1 MSQANNR
8 KGFYPADINAVPT
21 TLPIGTAQTLTKGDA
36 VILSSGLVKIA
47 EATSAELAGIIAQD
61 VAAPAANT
69 LVKVW
74 GPNNPDMEFIGRMDG
89 STTYVAGGDVDLTG
103 TTGAMQL
110 DANATST
117 NVFLLLRKHP
127 DDVQGAGERWY
138 VRINKN
144 AFANTS
150 S

>member
-61 VAAPAANT
+61 VAAPAVNT

-74 GPNNPDMEFIGRMDG
+74 GPNDPGMEFIGRVDA
-89 STTYVAGGDVDLTG
+89 STSYVAGGDIDLVGATG
-103 TTGAMQL
+103 VMQL

-117 NVFLLLRKHP
+117 GVFLLDRAHP
-127 DDVQGAGERWY
+127 DDSAGAGQRWY
-138 VRINKN
+138 VRINKH
-144 AFANTS
+144 AFASIS